1 MNSLNSHIN
10 DDSTNQSNTD
20 DDLKY
25 GFQRQD
31 MYKSSLAGTVDE
43 YGRHVFLCYKS
54 PDNWPAS
61 VEDPEFDPIPRL
73 LSSALKSLNKQFHGK
88 IRLTLFEGRDGSR
101 ESSNGDILIFP
112 DMIRYRG
119 LTHLD
124 VDTFVDNVF
133 VRGSQWASRVPET
146 LTSSYVFV
154 CCHQNRDKRC
164 GLCGPVLVERFKEE
178 IESRSMKHQ
187 VFVSPCSH
195 LGGHQYAGN
204 LIIFGLLEG
213 KCEGHWYGY
222 VTPNDVPILL
232 DEHIGKG
239 KIVEQFWRGRMG
251 SLNSEGKKFEEPKL
265 QQNSCGLLN
274 GASCCSGADRVS
286 CCANKTVE
294 ENTGVGEKNMRD
306 GTRTKGL
313 GRL

>member
-1 MNSLNSHIN
+1 MNFLNSHIHG
-10 DDSTNQSNTD
+10 DSTNQSNTD

-31 MYKSSLAGTVDE
+31 MYKSSLAGTVDA

-73 LSSALKSLNKQFHGK
+73 LSSALKSRNNQFHGK
-88 IRLTLFEGRDGSR
+88 IRLTLCEGRDGST

-146 LTSSYVFV
+146 LTGSYVFV

-204 LIIFGLLEG
+204 LIIFSLLEG
-213 KCEGHWYGY
+213 KCEGHW
-222 VTPNDVPILL
+222 
-232 DEHIGKG
+232 
-239 KIVEQFWRGRMG
+239 GRMG

-274 GASCCSGADRVS
+274 GTSCCSGSDRVS